1 MKYLSNNEK
10 GSVLLV
16 SMLVLMVLTLLGI
29 VALDTTD
36 LELMIS
42 RNDRTYKESF
52 NGADGGGMAAIKVL
66 RNTLDADAGLST
78 LPNITYAESADDF
91 YNEAMG
97 INPQDDTSDIA
108 FSVGDS
114 MEVNTDVQLLRV
126 VNMAGGGAEFAAGYS
141 GVGANGPKG
150 MRYGVR
156 TTSDSATSSTIYV
169 EYLKVLGTPGGL

>member
-1 MKYLSNNEK
+1 MKYLSNDQK
-10 GSVLLV
+10 GSVLLI

-42 RNDRTYKESF
+42 ANERSYKDAF
-52 NGADGGGMAAIKVL
+52 NAADGGGLAAIKVL
-66 RNTLDADAGLST
+66 RNTLDESAGLST
-78 LPNITYAESADDF
+78 LTDITYTESADDF
-91 YNEAMG
+91 YSEALG
-97 INPQDDTSDIA
+97 TADQDDAADIS
-108 FSVGDS
+108 FVVGNNID
-114 MEVNTDVQLLRV
+114 VQADVQLLRV

-150 MRYGVR
+150 MRYGIR
-156 TTSDSATSSTIYV
+156 TTSDSNTSSTIYV